1 MDTPYPMNVSSQ
13 RVPQTCICVSL
24 DSLIGWFREMLFPLE
39 SSISVSAFF
48 NLENLMSRFWGV
60 KVLRNFVVT
69 LAVASVIQSVQAGPI
84 VYVTPTDSK
93 TEGGPVSASAAF
105 TLEKGH
111 LILTLSNLFQN
122 PNNEL
127 QLLSSLSFDLL
138 DGSDKG
144 VLETKNAGQ
153 LTLIGENGEYKSGV
167 DDPLKS
173 WKATEVGRSFSV
185 TSFTEGKASQ
195 MIIGP
200 DDQGFLDPSL
210 KGLYSNADK
219 TIFGNGPYVLGSAT
233 FDIFIDGVTPDYKLD
248 NIQFQF
254 GTDEKSGF
262 VAGKLCDDDDGHHH
276 HTVPEPSSIALLG
289 LGAAGLFIRM
299 KFGKKKS
306 S

>member
-1 MDTPYPMNVSSQ
+1 MN
-13 RVPQTCICVSL
+13 
-24 DSLIGWFREMLFPLE
+24 
-39 SSISVSAFF
+39 
-48 NLENLMSRFWGV
+48 RFWGV

-69 LAVASVIQSVQAGPI
+69 LAMAGFIQSVQAGPI
-84 VYVTPTDSK
+84 VYVTPPDSK
-93 TEGGPVSASAAF
+93 TEGGLVSASAAF
-105 TLEKGH
+105 TLEKDH

-144 VLETKNAGQ
+144 VLETKNSGQ
-153 LTLIGENGEYKSGV
+153 LTFIGENGEYKSGI

-173 WKATEVGRSFSV
+173 WTATEVGRTVSV
-185 TSFTEGKASQ
+185 TSFTDGKASQ

-233 FDIFIDGVTPDYKLD
+233 FDIFIGGIAPDYKLD
-248 NIQFQF
+248 NVQFQF

-262 VAGKLCDDDDGHHH
+262 VAGKLFEGGSGPGVDPSP
-276 HTVPEPSSIALLG
+276 VPEPSSIALLG